1 MLKNVKDPIKRA
13 EAINSIV
20 RSVSVIPDPIIR
32 ATYIGECARRLEVDE
47 RTLITQTNKYIAG
60 DKEEQRKTA
69 EREEQRQ
76 QSAGQQEDTSFYRL
90 SFESTVERLIIQN
103 IIRHGDEVIFSDLEA
118 EDGST
123 VSLNVAQYVDY
134 DLSQDNLSFS
144 TPLYNKI
151 LREAV
156 EHSDDKDFK
165 ADRYFLQHPD
175 PEISQLATMLGIDSH
190 QLSRSFE
197 RQESERDLRQRMQHL
212 ILDFRMDIVNQHMKE
227 VQRQLKDAGSNMELI
242 RELMEEYKQ
251 TQELRNAL
259 ARQRGSD
266 VIV

>member
-1 MLKNVKDPIKRA
+1 M
-13 EAINSIV
+13 

-32 ATYIGECARRLEVDE
+32 ATYISECARRLDVDE
-47 RTLITQTNKYIAG
+47 RTLISQTNKYIAG

-76 QSAGQQEDTSFYRL
+76 QSATQQQQEDTSFYRL

-134 DLSQDNLSFS
+134 DLSQDDLSFS

-156 EHSDDKDFK
+156 EHSADKDFK

-197 RQESERDLRQRMQHL
+197 RQESELDLRQRMQHL

-227 VQRQLKDAGSNMELI
+227 VQRQLKDAGSDMELI

>member
-1 MLKNVKDPIKRA
+1 M
-13 EAINSIV
+13 

-76 QSAGQQEDTSFYRL
+76 QSTVQQQEDTSFYRL

-103 IIRHGDEVIFSDLEA
+103 IIRHGDEIIFSDLEA
-118 EDGST
+118 EDGTT

-156 EHSDDKDFK
+156 EHSADKDFK
-165 ADRYFLQHPD
+165 ADRYFMQHPD
-175 PEISQLATMLGIDSH
+175 PEIH
-190 QLSRSFE
+190 CYWR
-197 RQESERDLRQRMQHL
+197 
-212 ILDFRMDIVNQHMKE
+212 
-227 VQRQLKDAGSNMELI
+227 
-242 RELMEEYKQ
+242 
-251 TQELRNAL
+251 
-259 ARQRGSD
+259 
-266 VIV
+266 